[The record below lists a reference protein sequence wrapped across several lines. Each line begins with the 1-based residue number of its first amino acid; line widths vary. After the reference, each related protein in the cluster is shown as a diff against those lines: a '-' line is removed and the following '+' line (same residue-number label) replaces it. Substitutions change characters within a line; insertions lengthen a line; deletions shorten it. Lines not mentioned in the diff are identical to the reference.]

1 MMREFTPVPGLEE
14 VIDRCR
20 RGAGHEAEIC
30 DHLSSAL
37 REEQRLRRKQEK
49 AGEAPQAFCEL
60 YVEQYFP
67 NELPDGAEGK
77 RVMRIG
83 KRFSRPRNLWTVT
96 AYVTRE
102 AAVRTAVREERFI
115 RFGRKDARV
124 LVWNAAE
131 YELGVKLVTERRK
144 IFVPWEYFDVVR
156 DSVRREMCTWNS
168 LLFGSAGEEDPF
180 F

>member
-1 MMREFTPVPGLEE
+1 MHEYVPVPGLEE
-14 VIDRCR
+14 TIDRCK
-20 RGAGHEAEIC
+20 RGAGHEAEISGL
-30 DHLSSAL
+30 LSFAL
-37 REEQRLRRKQEK
+37 REEQTLRRKQEK
-49 AGEAPQAFCEL
+49 AGETPQPFCEL
-60 YVEQYFP
+60 YTEHYFP
-67 NELPDGAEGK
+67 NELPRKAEDT

-83 KRFSRPRNLWTVT
+83 ERYGRPRNQWFVT

-102 AAVRTAVREERFI
+102 AAVRTAVKEERFI

-131 YELGVKLVTERRK
+131 FELGVKFVTERRK

-168 LLFGSAGEEDPF
+168 LLFGSAGDADPF